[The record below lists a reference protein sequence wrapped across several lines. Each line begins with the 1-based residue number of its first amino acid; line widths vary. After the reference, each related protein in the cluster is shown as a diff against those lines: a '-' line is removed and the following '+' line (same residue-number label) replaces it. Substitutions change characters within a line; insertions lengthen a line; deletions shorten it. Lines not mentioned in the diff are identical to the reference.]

1 MQEHNRIEYQLLY
14 PKCALTGKMIFPGE
28 AFVPGA
34 AGKVYVDSV
43 ARTLDESGRLE
54 IDSSAIGPWLQQKDL
69 EPDPRADP
77 ITLEVVR
84 GALTSIWTEMQFTMT
99 RTAYSPIFFEGE
111 DFTVTILDADLQI
124 VSTRE
129 GFPSQM
135 GAMQQA
141 ARAALA
147 PFGRTG
153 LDPGDVILHN
163 SSHIGTPHLPEFS
176 MTMPVFRG
184 DRLVAFVE
192 TVAHHADVGGKAP
205 GGMPGDATDIHQEG
219 VIIPPVKFFVR
230 GQPNEEL
237 WRIVLS
243 NTRTPDSSYGDFM
256 AMYGSL
262 VTGRRRL
269 LELFDR
275 LGDDETLLYMREL
288 QKYSERRTRGCIRDI
303 PNGVYESTIYA
314 DDDGVTADPHL
325 IKLIMTVL
333 DEDIVLDFRGSGP
346 QAAGPINN
354 PYTVTLAAS
363 VNALFNVFEASIPHN
378 EGAFRPIHLIAPPGT
393 IVNCNYPAALSSG
406 NTETHNL
413 VAEVVIDALRQAV
426 PERVMAPT
434 GATTGLL
441 TGGGV
446 HPELHEFYAFVLWE
460 PTGYGARLHQDGY
473 TATTWVAPQARQF
486 STEVLETKLPWRIT
500 DYSLRR
506 NSGGAGRTRG
516 GMGVTRTHEMLSDE
530 QVFNSIAHFHRFPPK
545 GVDGGADG
553 MTGEVRIVEKG
564 GREITAQQR
573 SAGARSPSKFTGIE
587 VRRGE
592 SVVVRLPG
600 GAGWGPPGERDR
612 AAIAHDLA
620 DDLISLEAAVDI
632 YGLDRAEAEEIVSR
646 YSWDLKRR
654 AHRARTGSPGQN
666 SGAVT
671 T

>member
-1 MQEHNRIEYQLLY
+1 MREHNRIHYQLLY
-14 PKCALTGKMIFPGE
+14 PKCALTGRMIFPGE
-28 AFVPGA
+28 AFVEGE

-43 ARTLDESGRLE
+43 ARSLEESGRFE
-54 IDSSAIGPWLQQKDL
+54 INASEVAPWLLHEDL
-69 EPDPRADP
+69 EPDPRTDSV
-77 ITLEVVR
+77 TLEVVR

-111 DFTVTILDADLQI
+111 DFTVAILDADLRI

-147 PFGRTG
+147 PFGQAG
-153 LDPGDVILHN
+153 IEPGDVVLHN

-192 TVAHHADVGGKAP
+192 TIAHHADVGGKAP

-243 NTRTPDSSYGDFM
+243 NTRTPESSYGDFM

-262 VTGRRRL
+262 VTGSRRL
-269 LELFDR
+269 IELFDR
-275 LGDDETLLYMREL
+275 LGDNQTLLYMHEL

-303 PNGVYESTIYA
+303 PNGIYESTIYA
-314 DDDGVTADPHL
+314 DDDGVTSDPHL
-325 IKLIMTVL
+325 IKLKMTVL
-333 DEDIVLDFRGSGP
+333 DEDIVLDFRGSAS

-354 PYTVTLAAS
+354 PFTVTLAAS
-363 VNALFNVFEASIPHN
+363 VNALFNVFDSSIPHN

-413 VAEVVIDALRQAV
+413 VAEVVMGALRQAV
-426 PERVMAPT
+426 PEKVMAPT
-434 GATTGLL
+434 GATTGLI
-441 TGGGV
+441 TGGGM
-446 HPELHEFYAFVLWE
+446 HPDLNEFYAFVLWE
-460 PTGYGARLHQDGY
+460 PTGYGARLDQDGY

-500 DYSLRR
+500 EYSLRR
-506 NSGGAGRTRG
+506 DSGGPGRTRG

-530 QVFNSIAHFHRFPPK
+530 QRFNSIAHFHRFPPK

-553 MTGEVRIVEKG
+553 MTGEIRIVERG
-564 GREITAQQR
+564 GREITAPQR
-573 SAGARSPSKFTGIE
+573 QTSARSPSKFTGIE

-600 GAGWGPPGERDR
+600 GAGWGRPLERDR
-612 AAIAHDLA
+612 EAVARDLR
-620 DDLISLEAAVDI
+620 DDLISMEAAVEI
-632 YGLDRAEAEEIVSR
+632 YGLGGDEAEGIASR
-646 YSWDLKRR
+646 YSWERKRR
-654 AHRARTGSPGQN
+654 AYRSARIAYPGKAA
-666 SGAVT
+666 GP
-671 T
+671 